1 MRPIVYPLA
10 PLAVL
15 SDEAFPDGNAM
26 IEFFL
31 SGLLN
36 CGRLKEAAAYVAMI
50 PVQDASVSIKSSA
63 LSVARALAENKDT
76 ESAEKIVDRIKLNS
90 ASAEILSQVM
100 DVLDQMRN
108 AGDYKRCVL
117 LYAKLAAVD
126 GNPMKNQAALW
137 GVFCDMAMGNQLS
150 AQGRL
155 STIEM
160 DRTVPEFSLLQMV
173 KGMFKESGKTPDH
186 KAALELYSEGV
197 VFGSLTDS
205 WMPELLYRTAM
216 AYKNI
221 KNFVAS
227 NEIFAQLQT
236 LYPENPFTNL
246 GKKEIVEIKKE
257 EPKDDSDEDDEE

>member
-1 MRPIVYPLA
+1 
-10 PLAVL
+10 
-15 SDEAFPDGNAM
+15 
-26 IEFFL
+26 
-31 SGLLN
+31 
-36 CGRLKEAAAYVAMI
+36 
-50 PVQDASVSIKSSA
+50 
-63 LSVARALAENKDT
+63 
-76 ESAEKIVDRIKLNS
+76 
-90 ASAEILSQVM
+90 
-100 DVLDQMRN
+100 
-108 AGDYKRCVL
+108 
-117 LYAKLAAVD
+117 
-126 GNPMKNQAALW
+126 
-137 GVFCDMAMGNQLS
+137 MAMGNQLS

-173 KGMFKESGKTPDH
+173 KGMFKESGKTPTTRPPR
-186 KAALELYSEGV
+186 AYSEGV

-246 GKKEIVEIKKE
+246 GKKR
-257 EPKDDSDEDDEE
+257 